1 MEPHDDLITDDE
13 FAALRARL
21 DAKQD
26 EFIKA
31 LNALAS
37 VPGEGE
43 PGTVSDML
51 FRLLGILTFFLT
63 KHDRPSRARAEEV
76 NGMLDSLM
84 VETCPRGQAKARME
98 ARIAQ
103 MQRKP
108 GGAH

>member
-1 MEPHDDLITDDE
+1 MADTAANDLISDDE

-51 FRLLGILTFFLT
+51 FRLLGIVTFFLT
-63 KHDRPSRARAEEV
+63 HQNRPSRARAAEV
-76 NGMLDSLM
+76 NGMLNTLV
-84 VETCPRGQAKARME
+84 VETGPGAMDKAK

-103 MQRKP
+103 TKRTP
-108 GGAH
+108 GDAQ